1 LFFLVCVLFACWQG
15 DRLDILKS
23 IVSQRSDVT
32 VDSVIP
38 LNWSKIAGRTEGY
51 VMQDLVDLTDKAIF
65 QACKKA
71 GIIEA
76 KSNNQV
82 AIID

>member
-1 LFFLVCVLFACWQG
+1 M
-15 DRLDILKS
+15 
-23 IVSQRSDVT
+23 
-32 VDSVIP
+32 DSVIP

-65 QACKKA
+65 QACKKT
-71 GIIEA
+71 GMNEA

>member
-1 LFFLVCVLFACWQG
+1 
-15 DRLDILKS
+15 
-23 IVSQRSDVT
+23 

-38 LNWSKIAGRTEGY
+38 LNWSKIAGGTEGY
-51 VMQDLVDLTDKAIF
+51 VVQDLVDLTDKAIF

-82 AIID
+82 AIIDLFYKNGASVYRNVR

>member
-1 LFFLVCVLFACWQG
+1 LCIVCLLWQG

-38 LNWSKIAGRTEGY
+38 LNWSNIAGRTEGY
-51 VMQDLVDLTDKAIF
+51 VMQDLMDLTDKAIF
-65 QACKKA
+65 QACKRS
-71 GIIEA
+71 GISEA

>member
-1 LFFLVCVLFACWQG
+1 MCIVCLLWQG

-32 VDSVIP
+32 VHSVIP
-38 LNWSKIAGRTEGY
+38 LNWSKIAGTTEGY

-71 GIIEA
+71 GISEA